1 MIVFPKEAKYEYIQ
15 GSRVVEE
22 CKKELEKALRS
33 LGNFKEEPINITE
46 YEYGKNYYD
55 FIYKVQD
62 LDNTLFTFLNF
73 EIGKT
78 DDSENRFEQN
88 YQLTMQ
94 REKSNFSYKYNFYK
108 FDHSDYKQELRMIE
122 MSYQLPE
129 TRVIRL
135 EREIHE
141 PVRLI
146 IEEKSK
152 KYAICIH
159 NYKEEHDT
167 EVLEDFENI
176 VTRAIKIQNLNLET
190 ILTIIENQK
199 LIGSAHIFKEEK
211 LLASVCF
218 HDNNISEY
226 QINDSFRT
234 IKVTIGDHIKREVT
248 RELNGEKVSTKEEL
262 TEGTYEKLQSDYK
275 RLFKQ
280 L

>member
-1 MIVFPKEAKYEYIQ
+1 MIIFPKEAKYEYVH
-15 GSRVVEE
+15 GSKVVEE
-22 CKKELEKALRS
+22 CKKDLEKTLRT
-33 LGNFKEEPINITE
+33 LGNFKPINITE

-55 FIYKVQD
+55 VIYKAHD
-62 LDNTLFTFLNF
+62 LDNTLFTFYNF
-73 EIGKT
+73 GLGKL
-78 DDSENRFEQN
+78 DGSDNRFRQN

-94 REKSNFSYKYNFYK
+94 RENSHFSYKYDFYE
-108 FDHSDYKQELRMIE
+108 FDYGDYKQELRMIE
-122 MSYQLPE
+122 MSYQLTE

-199 LIGSAHIFKEEK
+199 LIGSAYIFKEEK

-234 IKVTIGDHIKREVT
+234 IKVTIGNHIKREVI
-248 RELNGEKVSTKEEL
+248 RELNGEKINTNEEL
-262 TEGTYEKLQSDYK
+262 IEGTYEKLQSDYK